1 MGSDRFS
8 SDNKKKTVNIL
19 KQLLA
24 NNLDTKKT
32 SNPLET
38 LLSDLD
44 LRSLEDLLQKN
55 KKSHDDFDHK
65 KKRRHDDFDH
75 KKKHDH
81 DDCHDKKK
89 HDHDD
94 CHDKKKHDHDDCH
107 DKKKHDHDDRGD
119 IKVFHKD
126 DCGCHKDPCKKCFKH
141 DCDCEECKCPCDA
154 TAAVCALIGKIFWV
168 LKDAELVPEPEP
180 VPVPEPPEP
189 PEVDKLVLIRLLKKL
204 SNRLEKDCKIKAS
217 LLDDLDELIWWLTA
231 AEEVPPMLNWK
242 IKKFLKDLLKCL
254 GLKKADCI
262 HDFFPFP
269 TPPEPPEPEP
279 PVSSTLAEK
288 LLGALGLQVT
298 ITTPTDSFT
307 GTLVTV
313 QTDYVAIV
321 DGGTTLIAIDTIV
334 TFDII

>member
-24 NNLDTKKT
+24 NNLNTKKT

-65 KKRRHDDFDH
+65 KKCHHDDFDH

-107 DKKKHDHDDRGD
+107 DKKKCCHDDRGD
-119 IKVFHKD
+119 IKMFHED
-126 DCGCHKDPCKKCFKH
+126 DCGCHKNPCKKCFKH

-154 TAAVCALIGKIFWV
+154 AAAVCALIGKIFWV

-180 VPVPEPPEP
+180 LPVPELPDP
-189 PEVDKLVLIRLLKKL
+189 PEVDKMVLIRLLKKL
-204 SNRLEKDCKIKAS
+204 SKRLEKDCKIKAS
-217 LLDDLDELIWWLTA
+217 LLDDLDELTWWLTA

-262 HDFFPFP
+262 HDFFSFP
-269 TPPEPPEPEP
+269 TPPAPPEPEP
-279 PVSSTLAEK
+279 PGSSTLAEK